1 MAQSRA
7 NFSSRN
13 LTKTQLGG
21 VVFGCT
27 KDTIKECLSKH
38 LFGLPYNH
46 ISYVQKIDTA
56 LPLFL
61 FNYSDR
67 KLHGIFEAAGPGL
80 LNINPYAW
88 TSNGSDRTSFPAQV
102 GLLFFPMISIYTFNL
117 FLFCFQV
124 QISARLQCE
133 PLSEE
138 QFKPA
143 IEDNYYTCHHFWF
156 ELDHLQTNKLIC
168 LLTSFALKPKPP
180 LSTCTPQ
187 NRQLFHFP
195 SSPQIGDQV
204 KPSKNEPVEVSLV
217 SAKEFDSSLSE
228 QMNKDCLLEEEL
240 RDLALSHDDNTL
252 IKTVDQ
258 PNIPT
263 CNNLKGDGG
272 SLVSSPPQHTTIIQL
287 MHEVKELR
295 AYGIEN
301 STKICYLEEKLGEA
315 HIEIH
320 RLRERCNMLES
331 KSAGSLI
338 SKARGSDVGESHSPD
353 DSTEAILLLGGFD
366 GYSESGLSS
375 VQSYFPSRNVIMAHS
390 SMSCIRSNASV
401 AKLDGKV
408 YVFGGDEGGHG
419 WSNTVESYNETDG
432 RWSLCPPLNDRK
444 GNLGGATLDGKI
456 FAIGG
461 GNAEVVFSDVEM
473 LDPDIG
479 RWIRTRSMEHKRFAV
494 AASEHNGSIYAVGGF
509 DGKEYLNT
517 AERFDPREHSWMR
530 IASMKSRRGCHSLVV
545 LNEKL
550 YAIGGYDGSTMVS
563 SVEIYEPRRGT
574 WIEGEA
580 MKEAR
585 GYSAAAVVK
594 DCIYVI
600 GGYKGEGVDILD
612 TVECFKDGKGWEKVP
627 CSSMG
632 RRGFLSAVAL

>member
-1 MAQSRA
+1 MCVAGFPQMAQSRA

-272 SLVSSPPQHTTIIQL
+272 SLVSSPPQHTTIIQVL
-287 MHEVKELR
+287 SYLTT
-295 AYGIEN
+295 YGCYF
-301 STKICYLEEKLGEA
+301 STP
-315 HIEIH
+315 
-320 RLRERCNMLES
+320 RLQL
-331 KSAGSLI
+331 
-338 SKARGSDVGESHSPD
+338 
-353 DSTEAILLLGGFD
+353 
-366 GYSESGLSS
+366 
-375 VQSYFPSRNVIMAHS
+375 
-390 SMSCIRSNASV
+390 
-401 AKLDGKV
+401 
-408 YVFGGDEGGHG
+408 
-419 WSNTVESYNETDG
+419 
-432 RWSLCPPLNDRK
+432 
-444 GNLGGATLDGKI
+444 
-456 FAIGG
+456 
-461 GNAEVVFSDVEM
+461 
-473 LDPDIG
+473 
-479 RWIRTRSMEHKRFAV
+479 
-494 AASEHNGSIYAVGGF
+494 
-509 DGKEYLNT
+509 
-517 AERFDPREHSWMR
+517 
-530 IASMKSRRGCHSLVV
+530 
-545 LNEKL
+545 
-550 YAIGGYDGSTMVS
+550 
-563 SVEIYEPRRGT
+563 
-574 WIEGEA
+574 
-580 MKEAR
+580 
-585 GYSAAAVVK
+585 
-594 DCIYVI
+594 
-600 GGYKGEGVDILD
+600 
-612 TVECFKDGKGWEKVP
+612 
-627 CSSMG
+627 
-632 RRGFLSAVAL
+632 

>member
-1 MAQSRA
+1 MRLC
-7 NFSSRN
+7 F
-13 LTKTQLGG
+13 
-21 VVFGCT
+21 F
-27 KDTIKECLSKH
+27 
-38 LFGLPYNH
+38 
-46 ISYVQKIDTA
+46 
-56 LPLFL
+56 FL
-61 FNYSDR
+61 
-67 KLHGIFEAAGPGL
+67 
-80 LNINPYAW
+80 
-88 TSNGSDRTSFPAQV
+88 V
-102 GLLFFPMISIYTFNL
+102 
-117 FLFCFQV
+117 
-124 QISARLQCE
+124 LQ
-133 PLSEE
+133 
-138 QFKPA
+138 
-143 IEDNYYTCHHFWF
+143 
-156 ELDHLQTNKLIC
+156 
-168 LLTSFALKPKPP
+168 
-180 LSTCTPQ
+180 
-187 NRQLFHFP
+187 
-195 SSPQIGDQV
+195 
-204 KPSKNEPVEVSLV
+204 
-217 SAKEFDSSLSE
+217 
-228 QMNKDCLLEEEL
+228 
-240 RDLALSHDDNTL
+240 
-252 IKTVDQ
+252 
-258 PNIPT
+258 
-263 CNNLKGDGG
+263 
-272 SLVSSPPQHTTIIQL
+272 
-287 MHEVKELR
+287 
-295 AYGIEN
+295 
-301 STKICYLEEKLGEA
+301 GEA

-375 VQSYFPSRNVIMAHS
+375 VQSYFPSRNVVMAHS

-600 GGYKGEGVDILD
+600 GGYEGEGVDILD

>member
-27 KDTIKECLSKH
+27 KHTFKECLSKH

-102 GLLFFPMISIYTFNL
+102 
-117 FLFCFQV
+117 

-143 IEDNYYTCHHFWF
+143 IEDNYYTPHHFWF

-217 SAKEFDSSLSE
+217 SAKESDSSPPPP
-228 QMNKDCLLEEEL
+228 
-240 RDLALSHDDNTL
+240 LALSHDD
-252 IKTVDQ
+252 
-258 PNIPT
+258 IPT

-331 KSAGSLI
+331 KSAGYLI
-338 SKARGSDVGESHSPD
+338 SKARGSDGGESHSPD

-375 VQSYFPSRNVIMAHS
+375 VQSYFPSRNVVMAHS

-461 GNAEVVFSDVEM
+461 GNAELVFSDVEM